1 MLLDIPLL
9 VIYIYIYIYSVDR
22 SELAGMQRK
31 VGGISSQL
39 MAKAGTADP
48 QMASA

>member
-9 VIYIYIYIYSVDR
+9 VIYIYIYSVDR